1 MWTQRSVIDRR
12 WLGLAVL
19 LVTVGP
25 AYLASR
31 PAPTHPVGAPAPSAN
46 VDASPGLDATI
57 KEAAARY
64 GVREELITAVI
75 EAESQFNPRAVSPKG
90 AQGLMQLMP
99 ATAARLG
106 VRDPFDPHENITG
119 GVRHLR
125 FLMDRFDND
134 LPRALAAY
142 NAGEKAVRDHGGVPP
157 YRETREYVRRILKRL
172 DSDESPAYR
181 HRLPSA

>member
-1 MWTQRSVIDRR
+1 MEIPSIVLRR
-12 WLGLAVL
+12 WFGLGVL
-19 LVTVGP
+19 LATIVP
-25 AYLASR
+25 AYLGTRGPIAQDVV
-31 PAPTHPVGAPAPSAN
+31 THAAPAPITG
-46 VDASPGLDATI
+46 VDATI
-57 KEAAARY
+57 KAAATRY
-64 GVREELITAVI
+64 GVREDLIAAVI

-106 VRDPFDPHENITG
+106 VQDPFDPHENITG

-134 LPRALAAY
+134 IPRALAAY

-157 YRETREYVRRILKRL
+157 YRETRDYVRRIMRRL
-172 DSDESPAYR
+172 DGDDAR
-181 HRLPSA
+181 AARRRLPSA